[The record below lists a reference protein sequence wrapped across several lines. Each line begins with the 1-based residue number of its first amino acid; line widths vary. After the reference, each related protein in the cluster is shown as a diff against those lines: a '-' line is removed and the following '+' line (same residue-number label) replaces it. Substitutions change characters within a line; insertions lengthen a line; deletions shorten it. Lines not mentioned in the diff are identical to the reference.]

1 MTVKVRPFRQISFFH
16 EVPENTVKIVIHSI
30 NYAPEFTG
38 VGKYTGEMADWLVA
52 QGHDVRVIT
61 APPYYPQWAVWDKYS
76 SWRYCSE
83 NINGVRVVRCPLWVP
98 LNPSGMKRILH
109 LASFAISSI
118 PAMLAQVFWRP
129 DVVIVIEP
137 PLFCAPIAALTA
149 FLSRGKSL
157 LHIQDFEVDAAF
169 DLGLLRSSWLKSV
182 VVTGEKW
189 IMRRFNKISTISGRM
204 LQRLSSKGVTDD
216 KQMHFPNWVDTQQIY
231 PMETVSPA
239 RNELGFAQDDMV
251 LLYSGN
257 MGQKQGLEL
266 IVEAA
271 RLLDSEPRIRF
282 VMCGEGA
289 AYEALRTMAAG
300 LQNITW
306 QPLQPL
312 ERLNELL
319 NMADIHLLPQRA
331 DAADLVMPSK
341 LTGIL
346 ASGRPVIATATE
358 GQELWSVVEG
368 RGVNVAPGDVDA
380 FVSAIKLLIDDPGL
394 RKQLGTAARNYA
406 ESHLCR
412 DRFL

>member
-1 MTVKVRPFRQISFFH
+1 MRLLVYGL
-16 EVPENTVKIVIHSI
+16 
-30 NYAPEFTG
+30 NYAPELTG
-38 VGKYTGEMADWLVA
+38 IGKYTSEMAEWFA
-52 QGHDVRVIT
+52 RQGHEVRVVT
-61 APPYYPQWAVWDKYS
+61 APPYYPQWKVLAGFSRWIYQHESLQNV
-76 SWRYCSE
+76 
-83 NINGVRVVRCPLWVP
+83 GVLRCPLWVP
-98 LNPSGMKRILH
+98 AKPSGLKRILH
-109 LASFAISSI
+109 LASFSISSM
-118 PAMLAQVFWRP
+118 PVMLAQVFWRP

-137 PLFCAPIAALTA
+137 PLLCAPIAALTA
-149 FLSRGKSL
+149 FLSRAKSL

-169 DLGLLRSSWLKSV
+169 ELGLLRSAWLKGV
-182 VVTGEKW
+182 VLTCEKW
-189 IMRRFNKISTISGRM
+189 IMRRFDKVSTISGRM

-216 KQMHFPNWVDTQQIY
+216 KQIYFPNWVNTELIY
-231 PMETVSPA
+231 PMKTVSPT
-239 RNELGFAQDDMV
+239 RNELGFAHDDVV

-266 IVEAA
+266 IVDAA
-271 RLLDSEPRIRF
+271 RLLASELRIRF

-289 AYEALRTMAAG
+289 AYEALRTMATG

-358 GQELWSVVEG
+358 GQELWSAVEG
-368 RGVNVAPGDVDA
+368 RGINVVPGNVDA
-380 FVSAIKLLIDDPGL
+380 FVSAIKQLVDDTGL
-394 RKQLGTAARNYA
+394 RAQLGVAARHYA
-406 ESHLCR
+406 ESYLCR
-412 DRFL
+412 DIVLKKFESELKKLTD